1 MKDPRIFRMK
11 LAAESDFN
19 ISSGA
24 FRLLARICSDIYTD
38 KYRFADEHFPMDFH
52 AANRLLGS
60 NQVRHGKPSPRFAGQ
75 SKATIYSRIRELEQR
90 LYLKRTESRGCP
102 PVWFYKLNL
111 TPYERK

>member
-24 FRLLARICSDIYTD
+24 FRLLSRLASDIYTD
-38 KYRFADEHFPMDFH
+38 KYRFADEQFPLDYKS
-52 AANRLLGS
+52 ANRLLGS
-60 NQVRHGKPSPRFAGQ
+60 DRVRHGKPSPRFASQ
-75 SKATIYSRIRELEQR
+75 SKATIYSRIKELEQR
-90 LYLKRTESRGCP
+90 LYIKRTEARGCP
-102 PVWFYKLNL
+102 CVWFYKLNL